1 MPGKGYKEP
10 KSSWRKS
17 QSLIA
22 KIKKDWIQELKIQLK
37 EAYSKKELFWSQKS
51 RIQWLKEGDKN
62 IHFFHSSVKG
72 RRRRHKMQ
80 RILRKDKSW
89 ANTKEEIG
97 EEVEKYFKNLFCSMG
112 VDHFDVILER
122 IPHTI
127 TNQVNTNLMK
137 PVDEKE
143 TTKALFAM
151 NPNESL
157 GPDGMTPM
165 FFQKFWHIVKL
176 KIIKSIRSFFILVS
190 CGEL

>member
-89 ANTKEEIG
+89 ANTKEELG
-97 EEVEKYFKNLFCSMG
+97 EEVEKYFKNLFCNMG
-112 VDHFDVILER
+112 MDHLDVILER
-122 IPHTI
+122 IPHII
-127 TNQVNTNLMK
+127 TKQMTLVLPSLWMK
-137 PVDEKE
+137 K
-143 TTKALFAM
+143 
-151 NPNESL
+151 
-157 GPDGMTPM
+157 
-165 FFQKFWHIVKL
+165 
-176 KIIKSIRSFFILVS
+176 KSKKPYLP
-190 CGEL
+190 